1 MGQKTATPKLKMKK
15 GDRVVVIAGK
25 DKGKNGEILKVMPK
39 ENKAIVNGVNM
50 VRRHQ
55 RQTQTQEG
63 GIINKEAPIH
73 ISNLALEDPKDG
85 KPTRVGYKTLNDG
98 RKVRF
103 AKRSG
108 EEIDG

>member
-1 MGQKTATPKLKMKK
+1 MAGLKIKK
-15 GDRVVVIAGK
+15 GDHVVVITGK
-25 DKGKNGEILKVMPK
+25 DKGKKGEVLKILPSD
-39 ENKAIVNGVNM
+39 NRAIVKGVAM

-55 RQTQTQEG
+55 RQTTTQDG
-63 GIINKEAPIH
+63 GIITKEAAIH

-85 KPTRVGYKTLNDG
+85 KPTRVGYKFLKDG

-108 EEIDG
+108 EVIDG

>member
-1 MGQKTATPKLKMKK
+1 MPKLKIRK
-15 GDRVVVIAGK
+15 GDHVVVVTGK
-25 DKGKNGEILKVMPK
+25 DKGKHGEVLKVLPD
-39 ENKAIVNGVNM
+39 ENRVVVKGVAM

-55 RQTQTQEG
+55 KQTATQDG
-63 GIINKEAPIH
+63 GIISKEAAIH

-85 KPTRVGYKTLNDG
+85 KPTRVGYKFLKDG

-108 EEIDG
+108 EVIDG

>member
-1 MGQKTATPKLKMKK
+1 MPKLKIKK
-15 GDRVVVIAGK
+15 GDHVVVITGK
-25 DKGKNGEILKVMPK
+25 DKGKKGEVLKVMPE
-39 ENKAIVNGVNM
+39 ENRAIVKGVAM

-55 RQTQTQEG
+55 RQTASQDG
-63 GIINKEAPIH
+63 GIISKEAAIH

-85 KPTRVGYKTLNDG
+85 TPTRVGYKFLKDG

-108 EEIDG
+108 EVIDG